1 MTDAAGAISRGD
13 FDHRLDIARSDELG
27 EMADALNRVSR
38 ELGER
43 TTRLRRNSDQ
53 LETVLRGMADGVIAV
68 DGRQRVLLVNDAA
81 QKFLRLDALNL
92 SGRPL
97 LEAIRNNTLFEAA
110 RDALGGGEVEEVEF
124 DIKSDPPRAFAASAT
139 RLPGDPCPGVVLVLR
154 DVTRIKQLE
163 GLRRDFVANVSHELK
178 TPLTSIK
185 AFAETLARG
194 AINDPEH
201 NLEFVR
207 CIEEQADRLHQL
219 IRDLLSL
226 ARIESGRSAFE
237 ITDLQVSSAVA
248 DCIARY
254 GRVAEEK
261 QVMLRSTGADAS
273 LRVRADA
280 EALGQII
287 GNLVDNAVS
296 HTPSGG
302 SVTIT
307 WSERDGFVE
316 LEVIDTGI
324 GIDVGEH
331 ERVFERFYRVDAA
344 RSRAMGGTGL
354 GLSIV
359 KHLAESFGG
368 SVAVESELGKGATF
382 FVRLP
387 RA

>member
-1 MTDAAGAISRGD
+1 
-13 FDHRLDIARSDELG
+13 
-27 EMADALNRVSR
+27 
-38 ELGER
+38 
-43 TTRLRRNSDQ
+43 
-53 LETVLRGMADGVIAV
+53 
-68 DGRQRVLLVNDAA
+68 
-81 QKFLRLDALNL
+81 
-92 SGRPL
+92 
-97 LEAIRNNTLFEAA
+97 
-110 RDALGGGEVEEVEF
+110 
-124 DIKSDPPRAFAASAT
+124 
-139 RLPGDPCPGVVLVLR
+139 
-154 DVTRIKQLE
+154 
-163 GLRRDFVANVSHELK
+163 
-178 TPLTSIK
+178 
-185 AFAETLARG
+185 
-194 AINDPEH
+194 
-201 NLEFVR
+201 
-207 CIEEQADRLHQL
+207 
-219 IRDLLSL
+219 
-226 ARIESGRSAFE
+226 
-237 ITDLQVSSAVA
+237 
-248 DCIARY
+248 
-254 GRVAEEK
+254 
-261 QVMLRSTGADAS
+261 MLRSTGADAS